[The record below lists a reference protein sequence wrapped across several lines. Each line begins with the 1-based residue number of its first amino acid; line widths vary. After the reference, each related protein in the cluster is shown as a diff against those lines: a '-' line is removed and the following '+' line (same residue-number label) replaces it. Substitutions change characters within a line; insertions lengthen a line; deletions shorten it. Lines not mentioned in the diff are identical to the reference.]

1 MKARLIA
8 LVGLLL
14 AANGWAQV
22 FVDHFNYAAG
32 NLGTTGGT
40 GGWSGSNVGVTITS
54 NSLDG
59 TGLGLAPSS
68 GNKVTTTT
76 GSSSGTYNQFSAG
89 IATGTVYHS
98 FLLRVNSTSGLDATG
113 EVISGLLRNGSAS
126 SYYQDVWLR
135 LNGSNVEIGLSKLR
149 AGTTWHTTP
158 LTVGATYLVVTKYQF
173 VTGSNNDIVSLWLN
187 PATGGTNEPAADISI
202 SAGSDGNTS
211 IGIGRC
217 YIYGGYAADIDE
229 VRVGTS
235 WADVTPSEGGPP
247 PPPPPTPVISQAFM
261 NEFGFNLAGYNGL
274 TNGEYDVVASSTLDV
289 PAAQWPVIGTDS
301 FDGNGLFNFI
311 DGDAAGAPQK
321 FYRIRVHDPNA
332 PVPPSI
338 LVQPQDTTNTVGD
351 TATLSVS
358 ASGTA
363 PLYYRW
369 FFNLTTP
376 VTNGTSAVLTL
387 ANVQTNQS
395 GGYSVLVSNVAG
407 SVTSI
412 VAQLV
417 VTNVVAPPS
426 ILAHPQNQSV
436 VVGQTV
442 NFSVTAAGTQPL
454 FYQWYFEDVSPLLDA
469 TNPVLTLT
477 GVTTNDA
484 GNYSVV
490 VSNGYGT
497 ATSSNATLTVSTN
510 APPDFGPVGFCN
522 VGGTITGGAA
532 GPVVYAGSEAQLQA
546 YSDVNPPYT
555 IYITNSFTLS
565 GMSTHIRSNKTVIG
579 VGNIVL
585 SGGGLYLYRSGNV
598 IIRNLTIQNSS
609 EDGIGL
615 HYSGKV
621 WIDHCTIK
629 NSNDGGIDI
638 TQSSDNVT
646 ISWCKFIYDANYG
659 HNFVSLIAA
668 NDADNGSQY
677 HVTYHHNWWSTN
689 CVERMPSV
697 RFGRVHVFNN
707 YYNSSQAAY
716 CVRTRID
723 AQVLVENNFFEGVK
737 NPWERYVTS
746 GTPGLLRASGNNVGY
761 LDTSYGVTWAASG
774 SSVLIPGTDDV
785 FTPPYSYSLDNAL
798 DAKNIVIENAGAG
811 KGPFA
816 P

>member
-1 MKARLIA
+1 MNARLVFLLGLMLTQGGRAQLLVEHFDYNNGSLGGAGVGSSVWTGGDSPSSAIIVTNTAA
-8 LVGLLL
+8 LTNSYLAGISGKGVQMSGSTFKKRNTSFPAVSSGSLYVSFLLSIQTPGSGAKAFVYINDTTSATSSPELGVFLDGNNIGIGKNASAPAATTTLSAGTHFIVAAYTFLAGADRVDLWVDPASLGSNTNIPPATLTTTSGTDGTTL
-14 AANGWAQV
+14 AALFLNHAVNQTIY
-22 FVDHFNYAAG
+22 VDEIR
-32 NLGTTGGT
+32 LGTT
-40 GGWSGSNVGVTITS
+40 
-54 NSLDG
+54 
-59 TGLGLAPSS
+59 
-68 GNKVTTTT
+68 
-76 GSSSGTYNQFSAG
+76 
-89 IATGTVYHS
+89 
-98 FLLRVNSTSGLDATG
+98 
-113 EVISGLLRNGSAS
+113 
-126 SYYQDVWLR
+126 
-135 LNGSNVEIGLSKLR
+135 
-149 AGTTWHTTP
+149 
-158 LTVGATYLVVTKYQF
+158 
-173 VTGSNNDIVSLWLN
+173 
-187 PATGGTNEPAADISI
+187 
-202 SAGSDGNTS
+202 
-211 IGIGRC
+211 
-217 YIYGGYAADIDE
+217 
-229 VRVGTS
+229 
-235 WADVTPSEGGPP
+235 WADVTPSSGGPP

-274 TNGEYDVVASSTLDV
+274 TNGEYDVVASSTLDL

-311 DGDAAGAPQK
+311 DGDAAGAPQR

-338 LVQPQDTTNTVGD
+338 LVPPHDTTNTVGD

-358 ASGTA
+358 ATGSA
-363 PLYYRW
+363 PLFYQW

-376 VTNGTSAVLTL
+376 LANGTGPILTL
-387 ANVQTNQS
+387 PNVQTNQS

-407 SVTSI
+407 SVTSV

-426 ILAHPQNQSV
+426 ILTQPQTQTV
-436 VVGQTV
+436 VQGQTV

-454 FYQWYFEDVSPLLDA
+454 FYQWYFNDISPLLDA

-490 VSNGYGT
+490 VSNSYGT
-497 ATSSNATLTVSTN
+497 AVSSNATLTVSTN

-532 GPVVYAGSEAQLQA
+532 GPTVYVGSATELAA

-555 IYITNSFTLS
+555 IYITNSFVLS
-565 GMSTHIRSNKTVIG
+565 GMSMHIRSNKTVIG
-579 VGNIVL
+579 VGNVVL
-585 SGGGLYLYRSGNV
+585 SGGGLYLYRAGNV

-629 NSNDGGIDI
+629 NSTDGGIDI
-638 TQSSDNVT
+638 TQASDNVT
-646 ISWCKFIYDANYG
+646 ISWCKFIYDSNLG

-668 NDADNGSQY
+668 SDSDNGSQY
-677 HVTYHHNWWSTN
+677 HVTYHHNWWTTN

-707 YYNSSQAAY
+707 YYNSSLAAY

-723 AQVLVENNFFEGVK
+723 AQVLVENNFFESVH
-737 NPWERYVTS
+737 NPWERYVTG
-746 GTPGLLRASGNNVGY
+746 GTPGLLRAAGNNVGY
-761 LDTSYGVTWAASG
+761 LDTSYGVSWSASG
-774 SSVLIPGTDDV
+774 SSVLIPGADDV

-798 DAKNIVIENAGAG
+798 DVKNIVIENAGAG